1 MILTKVIKKK
11 HKLVESPEKPFHL
24 PPYAEQ
30 MATAFANFGCLKPK
44 RRKDTYALN
53 VLQFMDV
60 SASEGRESSESSI
73 GSDSVTESTAF

>member
-1 MILTKVIKKK
+1 MLTETIKQNQKI
-11 HKLVESPEKPFHL
+11 VVSPEKPFIL

-30 MATAFANFGCLKPK
+30 MATAFANFGCKK
-44 RRKDTYALN
+44 QRRRKDTYALN
-53 VLQFMDV
+53 VLQFIDV